1 MRYGHLIVR
10 LALEVRDDAA
20 LIYSSSVSKL
30 GTFFGAYHVL
40 NAFFIVHIDSPE
52 AGAHSQITGR
62 IK

>member
-1 MRYGHLIVR
+1 VGYGQLIVR
-10 LALEVRDDAA
+10 LALELFDDAA
-20 LIYSSSVSKL
+20 LIYSSSVSKI
-30 GTFFGAYHVL
+30 GTFVGAYRIL